1 MLIVGPWIHG
11 PANIDNQ
18 FSGDFDFGSDAAL
31 NINDLRL
38 PWFDHWAKDAE
49 IGVMDEPPVRIF
61 VMGREDWIIPGTQH
75 TNFYLHGGT
84 SGSAN
89 SLNDGTLSTVPPH
102 GAENPASYTYDPA
115 NLVPSRGGNTQT
127 IPNGA
132 FSQRD
137 VEVRC
142 LTFTSE
148 PLTEEIEATGHVS
161 AVLYAAS
168 SALDTDWVV
177 RVTDV
182 HPDGHSRPIADG
194 ILRARYRDF
203 FEKRTLL
210 SPGQIYKY
218 DIDLWATSNAF
229 LQGHRI
235 RVTITSSCFPRFDST
250 LNTGGPIHK
259 EAVGQVAI

>member
-1 MLIVGPWIHG
+1 
-11 PANIDNQ
+11 
-18 FSGDFDFGSDAAL
+18 
-31 NINDLRL
+31 
-38 PWFDHWAKDAE
+38 
-49 IGVMDEPPVRIF
+49 
-61 VMGREDWIIPGTQH
+61 MGRNEWTDRGDWSIPGAQH

-102 GAENPASYTYDPA
+102 GAENPDSYTYDPA

-194 ILRARYRDF
+194 ILRARYRAF
-203 FEKRTLL
+203 SRNERCFRPARYTNTTSTCG
-210 SPGQIYKY
+210 SPATHSCR
-218 DIDLWATSNAF
+218 DIASESQSQA
-229 LQGHRI
+229 HASR
-235 RVTITSSCFPRFDST
+235 DST
-250 LNTGGPIHK
+250 AT
-259 EAVGQVAI
+259 